1 MIAMCW
7 SRSSWIELSENFLCG
22 RNLQPFHMGTANGMT
37 KVRMMMWNFN
47 IESKL
52 KFVKL
57 SLSTVQMGWVALSS
71 LRRPA
76 SVGDIS
82 TYLHNM
88 MFQTIQTIYILWGYD
103 PGNISVSTYAE
114 LSPVYC
120 CLVSEVIQ
128 LGSRR
133 IYITAECQRLD
144 AKKSNLKLGPEP

>member
-52 KFVKL
+52 KFAKL
-57 SLSTVQMGWVALSS
+57 SLSTVQMGWALSS

-82 TYLHNM
+82 SYLHNI
-88 MFQTIQTIYILWGYD
+88 MFLTIQTIYFLWGYN
-103 PGNISVSTYAE
+103 PGNMSSSSYPSMMMIIISSNDHYIA
-114 LSPVYC
+114 SIQH
-120 CLVSEVIQ
+120 VSEQ
-128 LGSRR
+128 LNSRWR
-133 IYITAECQRLD
+133 QCI
-144 AKKSNLKLGPEP
+144 S